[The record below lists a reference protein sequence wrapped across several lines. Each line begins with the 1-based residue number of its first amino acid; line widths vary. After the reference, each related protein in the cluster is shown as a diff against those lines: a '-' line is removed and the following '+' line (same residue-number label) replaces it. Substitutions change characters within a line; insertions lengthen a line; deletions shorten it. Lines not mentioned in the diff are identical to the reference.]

1 MPFFTTLPF
10 GKSTLEKAF
19 SEAKSQSFVLF
30 FQKRGGAKNPS
41 NYFAILFLKVYI
53 YEIYNHVICDFSN
66 YYSSAVIFSILQND

>member
-41 NYFAILFLKVYI
+41 NYFAILFLKIYFTTFFKGGAKKPQSIFCYTFSKSIYI
-53 YEIYNHVICDFSN
+53 
-66 YYSSAVIFSILQND
+66 